1 MSGRKGLAALLLICA
16 AAGPAGGADER
27 DPAAELAKLAAHRRD
42 AARRTYEVLWT
53 NYRERRTS
61 QELLYLWSVRWLEA
75 EKQLSDKPDDQ
86 VAACAAHY
94 ERMRALERLLEQVK
108 RSGQTTLDE
117 TNAAEYYRTEAELWL
132 LQAKERKGR

>member
-1 MSGRKGLAALLLICA
+1 MSGRTGLVGLLLFCA

-27 DPAAELAKLAAHRRD
+27 DPAAQLARLAVHRRD

-75 EKQLSDKPDDQ
+75 EKQLSDRPADQ
-86 VAACAAHY
+86 GAACTAHY
-94 ERMRALERLLEQVK
+94 DRMRALERLLEQ
-108 RSGQTTLDE
+108 
-117 TNAAEYYRTEAELWL
+117 
-132 LQAKERKGR
+132 